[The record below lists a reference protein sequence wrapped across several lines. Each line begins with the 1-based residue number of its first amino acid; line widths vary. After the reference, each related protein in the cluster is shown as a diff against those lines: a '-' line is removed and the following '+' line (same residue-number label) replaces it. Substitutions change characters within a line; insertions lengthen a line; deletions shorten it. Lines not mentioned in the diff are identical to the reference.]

1 MLPEGKILANMKCP
15 LGELLVFTA
24 DLVVGARL
32 FVSEGDGYILI
43 EKGKPVAAGF
53 LDQNMQMIGDQALH
67 YLQQK
72 SFLECEVI
80 TYTPQEIDQLK
91 EYFAQEGWGILGKNE
106 GMPSSK
112 CSALNEEGLAYIVEQ
127 PGVIAASA
135 FFEGFPVLSAGDGDF
150 EQVAAIAEDLLRAAS
165 TIATDL
171 GLGSLDQMI
180 LETSKGKFIIAPHGD
195 LSLCVKTS
203 SDAHLGLIRLAIRS
217 IGGE

>member
-1 MLPEGKILANMKCP
+1 MLPEGKVLANMKCP

-24 DLVVGARL
+24 DLVVGARIS
-32 FVSEGDGYILI
+32 VSDGDGYILI
-43 EKGKPVAAGF
+43 DKGKPIAAGF
-53 LDQNMQMIGDQALH
+53 LDQNHQMIGDHALH

-72 SFLECEVI
+72 PLLQCEVI
-80 TYTPQEIDQLK
+80 TYTPQELDQLK
-91 EYFAQEGWGILGKNE
+91 EYFAKEGWDNIGKDEGI
-106 GMPSSK
+106 SSSNR
-112 CSALNEEGLAYIVEQ
+112 SALNEDGLEYIVEQ
-127 PGVIAASA
+127 PGVVAASA

-195 LSLCVKTS
+195 LSLCVKTA
-203 SDAHLGLIRLAIRS
+203 SDAHLGLIRLAIRN
-217 IGGE
+217 IGKE